1 MAYSLAA
8 ATSDSIRL
16 WDLSVSGGGASK
28 QPLYQGHYLDRRRGT
43 LGGSSDHG
51 TGPAVRVAEEARYAA
66 EGAAGAVGRIAT
78 VSWATDAAT
87 FVVGGGGTSL
97 RQYSR
102 TGEALQD
109 IELSRR
115 TEAAAVS
122 EIVAVQHYGGATEAE
137 SMFVASNATRQ
148 VRRWD
153 LAKREYT
160 TVCQTHENNISCLA
174 VSVKRRLVASA
185 TAQGGEIALFNLL
198 YNTRTDLRS
207 ATQRALTCIDISAG
221 HRAQV
226 AVGSEDGLVQLFD
239 ASRSDTSPA
248 KTFPLVHAAPI
259 RGLAFRNAGGA
270 IVSAG
275 LDSRIVVTDPRAY
288 SSKAAVAMDAD
299 APLTCLAGGCP
310 DASVVAAGSIDG
322 EVLMYD
328 IRAPSAPV
336 WKASVAARKA
346 VVAVQLAQ
354 QRAEPNSA
362 ASGARELSHPSALLR
377 TTGKRD
383 GESRVAGRASA
394 RIGHVSSEEDLV
406 SSPFGER
413 RRRRGT
419 ATNSEANA
427 DTNRWP
433 PQHPSI
439 NRYRAALSELRRSS
453 AAFAPASAGKM
464 RPAVAGGAEPAAKR
478 ARSPKTF
485 ANTFG
490 SDDNDDD
497 NDDAIGDAE
506 QADEHLDNMA
516 ILAKDRSYM
525 ELLSPAKLKQMPTP
539 AAIARPPPPK
549 SGADDILALLAR
561 SYRKPDEKETV
572 AQKKSKGET
581 QHKHLSAEKQAS
593 SHRSKRHY
601 DYDSDFFD
609 DFGASPIAR
618 PATRGHTQD
627 PPPRHDVG
635 DSMMEMFTPERKR
648 RDAEKTAD
656 HSTRDS
662 AQAGNTDAAATGG
675 RSAQGLVARLLS
687 KQSEAAAVE
696 TPPQPTLYENLL
708 DDSPVSASGRTRS
721 PERPPVPRRDEGTA
735 ARNRFSSRPGL
746 ASTRKD
752 QPPLP
757 PLPPLLSK
765 PRPGGGD
772 TPLTALSAGSS
783 VSTVADPDLGHS
795 MRTGAAV
802 QTDLSKSTPPELSQR
817 QQPDA
822 PTAGLGSVSGSVL
835 QNMLTDTLVPLRE
848 QFSSQ
853 IRNLHL
859 DMVRQSF
866 VHQEQIQALRSECND
881 SRLLRDE
888 VDRLRQENEEL
899 KRYIPLYHVFDKDA
913 GALAP
918 DSGPLRRDGL

>member
-1 MAYSLAA
+1 MAYSLVA

-16 WDLSVSGGGASK
+16 WDLSVSGGSASK

-43 LGGSSDHG
+43 LGGSSDRSAG
-51 TGPAVRVAEEARYAA
+51 LAVRVAEEARYAA
-66 EGAAGAVGRIAT
+66 ESAVGAVGRIAT

-87 FVVGGGGTSL
+87 FVVGGGGTSV

-109 IELSRR
+109 IGLSRR
-115 TEAAAVS
+115 TEAAAATAS

-160 TVCQTHENNISCLA
+160 AVCQTHENNISCLA

-239 ASRSDTSPA
+239 AARSDTSPA

-288 SSKAAVAMDAD
+288 SSKAAVAIDAD
-299 APLTCLAGGCP
+299 TPLTCLAGGCP

-354 QRAEPNSA
+354 QRVEPNSA

-377 TTGKRD
+377 TAGKRD
-383 GESRVAGRASA
+383 GESRVVGRASA
-394 RIGHVSSEEDLV
+394 CIGHVSSEEDLV

-413 RRRRGT
+413 RRLRGA
-419 ATNSEANA
+419 ATNSDA
-427 DTNRWP
+427 DADRWP

-453 AAFAPASAGKM
+453 AAFAPASAGKL
-464 RPAVAGGAEPAAKR
+464 RPAVASGTEPAAKR
-478 ARSPKTF
+478 ARSPRTF

-490 SDDNDDD
+490 SDGNGDDD
-497 NDDAIGDAE
+497 DGDAE

-525 ELLSPAKLKQMPTP
+525 ELLSPAKLKQVPTP
-539 AAIARPPPPK
+539 AATARPPPPK
-549 SGADDILALLAR
+549 SGTDDILALLAR

-572 AQKKSKGET
+572 AQKSKGET
-581 QHKHLSAEKQAS
+581 QHKRLSAGKQAP
-593 SHRSKRHY
+593 SHQSKRHY

-609 DFGASPIAR
+609 DFGASPLAR
-618 PATRGHTQD
+618 PATRGHVQD
-627 PPPRHDVG
+627 PPPRHDIG

-648 RDAEKTAD
+648 RDAEKTSD

-662 AQAGNTDAAATGG
+662 THAGNTDAAAAGG
-675 RSAQGLVARLLS
+675 RSAQGLVARLLN
-687 KQSEAAAVE
+687 KQSETAAVD
-696 TPPQPTLYENLL
+696 TPPQPKLYENLL
-708 DDSPVSASGRTRS
+708 DDSPVSASGKARS
-721 PERPPVPRRDEGTA
+721 PERPPLPRRDEGTA
-735 ARNRFSSRPGL
+735 TRSIFSSRPGL

-752 QPPLP
+752 QIPLP
-757 PLPPLLSK
+757 PLPPPPPLLPK
-765 PRPGGGD
+765 PRSAGVD

-795 MRTGAAV
+795 MRTAAAV

-822 PTAGLGSVSGSVL
+822 PTAGLASVSGSVL
-835 QNMLTDTLVPLRE
+835 QNMLSDTLVPLRE

-918 DSGPLRRDGL
+918 DAGPLRRNGL